1 MNLYSDKTIS
11 PMLLHETKDAFND
24 ENYLFELKF
33 DGTRALIF
41 VEPNK
46 IYIKNRRGSFL
57 NDTFPELI
65 NIKNIVKNKC
75 IFDGE
80 IITMF
85 EGKPSF
91 EKLQERLLLKSK
103 EKINIKSKQYPVIFV
118 CFDILYDKKD
128 LTNLPLIERKKYLE
142 KYKDNDFFV
151 KTKYFLEKGIDLF
164 KVAKEMNLEG
174 IVAKEINSKYKIN
187 KRSKDWLKIKN
198 LKDEDFYIGGY
209 KINDNKGSLASLMLG
224 KKEKNKFIYVCNVSI
239 GKKRKEF
246 KIIKQN
252 KIINECPFK
261 GFKEKGFIFIKPNLK
276 CTVSFT
282 EKTASNS
289 LRQPIFK
296 CLIYN

>member
-1 MNLYSDKTIS
+1 MDLYNDKTII
-11 PMLLHETKDAFND
+11 PMFLHETKEAFDD

-41 VEPNK
+41 VDPNK

-65 NIKNIVKNKC
+65 NIKNLVKNKC

-80 IITMF
+80 IISML

-91 EKLQERLLLKSK
+91 EKLQERLLLKNSK
-103 EKINIKSKQYPVIFV
+103 KINIKSKEDPVTFI
-118 CFDILYDKKD
+118 CFDILYDKKN

-142 KYKDNDFFV
+142 KYEDNEIFI
-151 KTKYFLEKGIDLF
+151 KTKFFLKSGIKLF

-174 IVAKEINSKYKIN
+174 IVAKEIHSKYKIN
-187 KRSKDWLKIKN
+187 KRSKEWLKIKI
-198 LKDEDFYIGGY
+198 LKDGDFFIGGY
-209 KINDNKGSLASLMLG
+209 KINDNKGSLASLILG
-224 KKEKNKFIYVCNVSI
+224 KKENDKFIYIGNVSI
-239 GKKRKEF
+239 GKNRKEF
-246 KIIKQN
+246 KIIKEN
-252 KIINECPFK
+252 KIIDECPFE
-261 GFKEKGFIFIKPNLK
+261 GFKEKDFVFIKPNLK
-276 CTVSFT
+276 CTVFFI

-296 CLIYN
+296 GLIL